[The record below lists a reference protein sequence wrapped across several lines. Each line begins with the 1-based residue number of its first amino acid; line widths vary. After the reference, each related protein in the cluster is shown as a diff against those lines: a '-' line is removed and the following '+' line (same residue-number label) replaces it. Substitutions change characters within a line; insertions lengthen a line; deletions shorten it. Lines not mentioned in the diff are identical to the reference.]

1 MSDSVLTLADIE
13 RNDPDAPSGGVERR
27 FLCPIC
33 GDGHKRD
40 SAHRSLAVNIENGL
54 WRCHRC
60 ESTGKLREYWKNEER
75 DDYFRSR
82 SRQTIY
88 RERLHKFAAISSEN
102 RSEPSPEKER
112 KWREMASESRP
123 IKQTAGETYL
133 ASRGISADLA
143 HRCGAR
149 FCQAWF
155 GRSAVLFPI
164 RNAKGALVAA
174 QGRYLTSNSIPKALT
189 GGPVGAGV
197 FCADGRVGGPITV
210 ISEAPIDAMSLAA
223 AGLPSVALCGKDLR
237 EWLARK
243 CGLKTVYLA
252 LDADDAG
259 DASAA
264 KWAEQLNRYGA
275 TVFRL
280 RPRGGCKDW
289 NEALQTYGLDRFRA
303 MLPTCLNPS
312 EGGGKPLE
320 STVLNLNDTLL
331 AVYSAEKAGAS
342 IAVLSLLIERFV
354 LTVRLLEV
362 SENDSSESFSD
373 PFTITEKLA
382 ELREYLQ
389 EKDLLIG
396 SIARAFSE

>member
-1 MSDSVLTLADIE
+1 
-13 RNDPDAPSGGVERR
+13 
-27 FLCPIC
+27 
-33 GDGHKRD
+33 
-40 SAHRSLAVNIENGL
+40 
-54 WRCHRC
+54 
-60 ESTGKLREYWKNEER
+60 
-75 DDYFRSR
+75 
-82 SRQTIY
+82 
-88 RERLHKFAAISSEN
+88 
-102 RSEPSPEKER
+102 
-112 KWREMASESRP
+112 
-123 IKQTAGETYL
+123 
-133 ASRGISADLA
+133 
-143 HRCGAR
+143 
-149 FCQAWF
+149 
-155 GRSAVLFPI
+155 
-164 RNAKGALVAA
+164 
-174 QGRYLTSNSIPKALT
+174 
-189 GGPVGAGV
+189 
-197 FCADGRVGGPITV
+197 
-210 ISEAPIDAMSLAA
+210 MSLAA